1 MQQSLSKRQCRNCY
15 FSRLVAGFLH
25 CAKNPPAADSDTGQ
39 AHWPIVKDDDLCGSF
54 RYAEENHIVVN
65 HWSKNDLPIYKDL
78 YGDYCKIP
86 LTHGK
91 FAKVDPEDYIWLS
104 QLRWHCAINSNG
116 TYALRSLRVAGKSK
130 KIYMHRLIMDTPPYL
145 VCDHI
150 NHEGLDN
157 RKSNLR
163 NCTIKENNANTRPT
177 KGTSS
182 KYKGVCYSKRE
193 KKWIVFIKKDG
204 RQFFLGYFDDEVEA
218 AKAYDRAA
226 RKYHREFAVLNFP
239 ETRINTKKVNTD

>member
-1 MQQSLSKRQCRNCY
+1 MQQGLPKRQCRNCY

-39 AHWPIVKDDDLCGSF
+39 ARWPIVKDDDICGGF
-54 RYAEENHIVVN
+54 RYAEVNHIAAS
-65 HWSKNDLPIYKDL
+65 HWTKNELIIYKDQ

-104 QLRWHCAINSNG
+104 QFRWHCAINSNG
-116 TYALRSLRVAGKSK
+116 TYALRSLRDAGKSK
-130 KIYMHRLIMDTPPYL
+130 KIYIHRLIMDTPTYL

-150 NHEGLDN
+150 NHDGLDN

-177 KGTSS
+177 KGASS

-193 KKWIVFIKKDG
+193 KKWIVYIKKDG

-226 RKYHREFAVLNFP
+226 RKHHGEFAVLNFP
-239 ETRINTKKVNTD
+239 ETRIKTNKINTD